1 MTEHTNP
8 EPLWFGMDVDAELAR
23 YAEEDRAREVTDTPQ
38 TDPRRLPR
46 RRGLRAPLFSLGRGA
61 PPPRLAA

>member
-23 YAEEDRAREVTDTPQ
+23 DAQEDRHREEAHAADP
-38 TDPRRLPR
+38 DPRRGPR
-46 RRGLRAPLFSLGRGA
+46 RRGLRAALSSLGRGA
-61 PPPRLAA
+61 PPPRLAS